1 MAKQTVNIGV
11 TANDNTG
18 DPLRTAFDK
27 LNDNFDE
34 VYAAGPAGTNI
45 QVSDNTIASTNTNG
59 NIDLDPAGTGKVLIN
74 GPMDANGVVSLN
86 STVTGNI
93 TPTAN
98 VTYNIGS
105 DTAAYDEIHGNVL
118 HVGSLILREVGT
130 QLEIFRD
137 DDSTNAILSGNSTT
151 AGSVLNNGNTVV
163 ALTQDGPITFYA
175 NTYTDV
181 GAVNTVINT
190 SNITTPNVVSLGN
203 VTATSSV
210 TGATLT
216 DGTASINSGAVT
228 GVTTITASGLV
239 SAGNVTATNLT
250 GTVATAAQTNITS
263 VGTLTSLNV
272 SGTATAGTLTDGTAS
287 LASGAL
293 SSATTVTASGAVTGG
308 SLTDGT
314 ATISSGA
321 LTGVT
326 TVTATGN
333 VDCGNVNA
341 TAVSFGSTGVQDRAV
356 KEMYHYLTS
365 DESAISSTPTNVFG
379 VSPNLEAGKFYEFF
393 ATVVFTNSST
403 GTPTLEFT
411 DNSGDIAQFNCQ
423 TTTGQIGNALG
434 VDSKVFNGVSDTF
447 PAPTLNSAATYVAVY
462 FGSVQAGTGGR
473 LDFNIS
479 VDSGTVTPLAGSNFR
494 FTERSTSSFGDVA

>member
-59 NIDLDPAGTGKVLIN
+59 NIDLDPAGTGKVLVN

-175 NTYTDV
+175 NNYSDGNATV
-181 GAVNTVINT
+181 TVIN
-190 SNITTPNVVSLGN
+190 SGNITSPEVVS
-203 VTATSSV
+203 T
-210 TGATLT
+210 
-216 DGTASINSGAVT
+216 GAVT
-228 GVTTITASGLV
+228 GT
-239 SAGNVTATNLT
+239 
-250 GTVATAAQTNITS
+250 
-263 VGTLTSLNV
+263 
-272 SGTATAGTLTDGTAS
+272 
-287 LASGAL
+287 
-293 SSATTVTASGAVTGG
+293 

-326 TVTATGN
+326 TITASGNISGGNVSATGLAGTLSTAAQTNITSVGTLTSLDVTGNVTGGNLVTSADVSTATVTASGAITATGN
-333 VDCGNVNA
+333 VAGGNLTTPGVVSATGNVNGGNLVTVGETNTA
-341 TAVSFGSTGVQDRAV
+341 TVTYSGDSTSQTTAYIPSFLAIDSDQSAIQTTFTNILGNSITLNAGKRYEIMAHVILDNDATGNITFGFQ
-356 KEMYHYLTS
+356 
-365 DESAISSTPTNVFG
+365 ESAGDATQIVARMDALNYSG
-379 VSPNLEAGKFYEFF
+379 GF
-393 ATVVFTNSST
+393 ADAKQFNT
-403 GTPTLEFT
+403 GTQTHTT
-411 DNSGDIAQFNCQ
+411 DMAS
-423 TTTGQIGNALG
+423 TTTYHIQFTGTIKTVSATDFGLFANVASGNIIPKEGSSIRIVEYGSDSIGNIA
-434 VDSKVFNGVSDTF
+434 
-447 PAPTLNSAATYVAVY
+447 
-462 FGSVQAGTGGR
+462 
-473 LDFNIS
+473 
-479 VDSGTVTPLAGSNFR
+479 
-494 FTERSTSSFGDVA
+494 

>member
-105 DTAAYDEIHGNVL
+105 GTSAYDEIHGNVL
-118 HVGSLILREVGT
+118 HVGSLILREVDT
-130 QLEIFRD
+130 QLEIFRS

-163 ALTQDGPITFYA
+163 ALTQNGPITFFA
-175 NTYTDV
+175 NNYQDGNATV
-181 GAVNTVINT
+181 TVIN
-190 SNITTPNVVSLGN
+190 SGNITTPEVVS
-203 VTATSSV
+203 T
-210 TGATLT
+210 
-216 DGTASINSGAVT
+216 GAVT
-228 GVTTITASGLV
+228 GT
-239 SAGNVTATNLT
+239 
-250 GTVATAAQTNITS
+250 
-263 VGTLTSLNV
+263 
-272 SGTATAGTLTDGTAS
+272 
-287 LASGAL
+287 
-293 SSATTVTASGAVTGG
+293 

-326 TVTATGN
+326 TITASGNISGGNVSATGLAGTLSTAAQTNITSVGTLTSLDVTGN
-333 VDCGNVNA
+333 VTGGNLVTSADVTTATVTASGNVSGGNLVSAADVTTVSVTASGDITANNA
-341 TAVSFGSTGVQDRAV
+341 TVTNDTQTATVTFSGDSSEQTTAYIPSVYF
-356 KEMYHYLTS
+356 LTA
-365 DESAISSTPTNVFG
+365 DESAISATATNAFG
-379 VSPNLEAGKFYEFF
+379 VSANLKANSYYEVM
-393 ATVVFTNSST
+393 AHLILENSST
-403 GTPTLEFT
+403 GNITLDLEETTGDSTNLFIQMNAQAVAGGFADSKQFT
-411 DNSGDIAQFNCQ
+411 TGTLSRETGMNTADTFHLQVTGTLKTVSATQFNF
-423 TTTGQIGNALG
+423 
-434 VDSKVFNGVSDTF
+434 KVST
-447 PAPTLNSAATYVAVY
+447 AT
-462 FGSVQAGTGGR
+462 
-473 LDFNIS
+473 
-479 VDSGTVTPLAGSNFR
+479 GTVTPKAGSSFR
-494 FTERSTSSFGDVA
+494 FVEYNSNSIGNIA